1 MRNYYGTTLVLL
13 QYYITTVVY
22 GGEKEGGGELKG
34 VRYAPCSVAYLF
46 DSWKSYRN
54 TDISS
59 T

>member
-1 MRNYYGTTLVLL
+1 MPKS
-13 QYYITTVVY
+13 TTVVTVD
-22 GGEKEGGGELKG
+22 GREKEGGGELKG
-34 VRYAPCSVAYLF
+34 VRYVF